1 MPLTIHCT
9 QCGANV
15 VPDDLEIRREI
26 AVCSHCS
33 TVLRITAKGTE
44 AYREALQSAAA
55 PEGVVVRRE
64 KPTGLSITAR
74 RSAGALAIN
83 RPEIVR
89 GILIGLAISGGL
101 TAAAALLSI
110 PLILI
115 FGKDLIVFIVL
126 SLLLTFIPGTIIA
139 VPAAILVLS
148 VTHKTLPPLR
158 VENGT
163 VYPSMLGTKPFAAES
178 IRQLYSTA
186 TKVMAGRTEQ
196 NFYSYMVYG
205 LTTSG
210 HRIPLIGPLDSPES
224 ALYIEETLEADLEI
238 LDLPVYGD
246 ENLPVQEAK
255 VLPVS
260 PKESQL
266 AGLHCDGCGADLTAG
281 AEDSRRG
288 YVVCRHCGSLTLLY
302 EPGSSKPIL
311 GIPSSV
317 PSDSQYLVE
326 RDGEG
331 TIIVTRASAAPVIKI
346 TGGRMELSR
355 LTGSQQMIPLDRIA
369 SLQIKTMDR
378 TEKNESAGAA
388 IAAGMLKL
396 GDAMAYSGEVD
407 PAKFFRDS
415 LASTDYRITVK
426 TKDGKEIPLL
436 SGIRDLPEAFL
447 LLNSLRRECHLA

>member
-55 PEGVVVRRE
+55 PQGVVVRRE
-64 KPTGLSITAR
+64 KPAGLLITAR
-74 RSAGALAIN
+74 RTAGALAIN
-83 RPEIVR
+83 RPELVR
-89 GILIGLAISGGL
+89 GTLIGLAISGGL
-101 TAAAALLSI
+101 TAAGALLSV

-115 FGKDLIVFIVL
+115 FGKDLIAFIVI
-126 SLLLTFIPGTIIA
+126 SLLLTFIPGSIIA
-139 VPAAILVLS
+139 VPASILVLS
-148 VTHKTLPPLR
+148 FTHKTLPPLR
-158 VENGT
+158 LENGT
-163 VYPSMLGTKPFAAES
+163 VYPSMLGTKPLPAAS

-196 NFYSYMVYG
+196 NFYSYMVYA
-205 LTTSG
+205 LTTNG
-210 HRIPLIGPLDSPES
+210 HRMPLIGPLDSPES

-238 LDLPVYGD
+238 LNLPVYGD
-246 ENLPVQEAK
+246 ESLPVQETKA
-255 VLPVS
+255 LPVS

-266 AGLHCDGCGADLTAG
+266 AGLPCDGCGAALTAG

-288 YVVCRHCGSLTLLY
+288 FVVCRYCGCLTLLY

-317 PSDSQYLVE
+317 PSDSQYVME
-326 RDGEG
+326 SDGEG
-331 TIIVTRASAAPVIKI
+331 TTVLTRSSAVPLIKI
-346 TGGRMELSR
+346 TRGWMELSR
-355 LTGSQQMIPLDRIA
+355 LTGSQQRIPLDRIA

-378 TEKNESAGAA
+378 EGKNESAGAA

-407 PAKFFRDS
+407 PAKFIRDS
-415 LASTDYRITVK
+415 LASTDYRITAK
-426 TKDGKEIPLL
+426 TKDGKEIPML

-447 LLNSLRRECHLA
+447 LLNSLRRVCDLA